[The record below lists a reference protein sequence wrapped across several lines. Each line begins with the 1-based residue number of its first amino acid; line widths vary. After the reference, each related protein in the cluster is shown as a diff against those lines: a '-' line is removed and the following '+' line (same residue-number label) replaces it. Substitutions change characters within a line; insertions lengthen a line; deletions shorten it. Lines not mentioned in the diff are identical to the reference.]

1 MLKSK
6 MKKTRTK
13 EGSLEVSGR
22 VGAWLLL
29 RGETCRG
36 LQGEMEPWL
45 ALVLGGEVAMPG
57 RESNRFPPLS
67 HCTNGLVCQVTSNS
81 HLFAS
86 HSQRRN

>member
-1 MLKSK
+1 MQVSVTSASMVDAFWGRSCSEHGEIKMLKSK

-36 LQGEMEPWL
+36 LQRGKWNRGWHSY
-45 ALVLGGEVAMPG
+45 LGGKWQCPAVNPTD
-57 RESNRFPPLS
+57 FPL
-67 HCTNGLVCQVTSNS
+67 
-81 HLFAS
+81 
-86 HSQRRN
+86 